1 MNGCSVASRLKN
13 VCEKKNKEPH
23 KSGYYTGTRPVCT
36 QDSIH
41 NCITNPIV
49 DGLSISTADEELVL
63 RAKRRQMVARHEAR
77 AKTG

>member
-1 MNGCSVASRLKN
+1 MCV
-13 VCEKKNKEPH
+13 KKINNKPH
-23 KSGYYTGTRPVCT
+23 KSGYYTETRPVCT
-36 QDSIH
+36 QDSVH

-63 RAKRRQMVARHEAR
+63 RAERRQMVARHEAR